1 MHNWQIQSP
10 YHYNPEKKDSLE
22 NLIKSIL
29 KNRGITKEEDIESFL
44 HPDLKN
50 INLSKLKINLR
61 EMDKAVIRIKKAV
74 KNRESIIVY
83 TDYDVD
89 GIVSGAIIWE
99 TLYKQ
104 GANIMPYVPNRFS
117 DGYGL
122 SKKAINKVRKK
133 FNPSLIFTVDHGITA
148 VNEIS
153 YARKMGIDTIV
164 IDHHL
169 IPAKNPNAHA
179 LIHSTMLTAAG
190 LTWIFVNYL
199 TSKTNEKFLDIVA
212 LATVADM
219 IPLINEN
226 RILVTFGLEQ
236 INKTRRLG
244 LNSLIE
250 SSGLAKGEI
259 DTFSLSHILA
269 PRLNAS
275 GRMEDGLDSLRLLCT
290 KDKDRAD
297 ELAQK
302 LNSVNRSR
310 QLLTKDSLDLA
321 HSKIKKTENLIFV
334 ESENFHQGIIGLI
347 AGKLVEK
354 YNRPAIVVSIN
365 SIFCKASARS
375 VKGINIVELIKTSS
389 AILVDVGGHPMAA
402 GFTVRKSNLKKLKE
416 NLLSASQKIIKIDDL
431 VEKKLVDLELDIAF
445 VNEDL
450 YRKISSLVPFGQGN
464 PQPLFVSYKNTVVD
478 FSLVG
483 REKNHLKLTL
493 ASAKNP
499 EKLVS
504 AIAFNF
510 SALFPSLDL
519 GTPLDIIYQ
528 IEKDN
533 WHGLSRLILK
543 LKDVRLTANSSY
555 EKNYSVNHGNPA
567 SG

>member
-1 MHNWQIQSP
+1 M
-10 YHYNPEKKDSLE
+10 
-22 NLIKSIL
+22 
-29 KNRGITKEEDIESFL
+29 
-44 HPDLKN
+44 
-50 INLSKLKINLR
+50 
-61 EMDKAVIRIKKAV
+61 
-74 KNRESIIVY
+74 
-83 TDYDVD
+83 
-89 GIVSGAIIWE
+89 
-99 TLYKQ
+99 
-104 GANIMPYVPNRFS
+104 
-117 DGYGL
+117 
-122 SKKAINKVRKK
+122 
-133 FNPSLIFTVDHGITA
+133 
-148 VNEIS
+148 
-153 YARKMGIDTIV
+153 
-164 IDHHL
+164 
-169 IPAKNPNAHA
+169 
-179 LIHSTMLTAAG
+179 
-190 LTWIFVNYL
+190 
-199 TSKTNEKFLDIVA
+199 
-212 LATVADM
+212 
-219 IPLINEN
+219 
-226 RILVTFGLEQ
+226 
-236 INKTRRLG
+236 
-244 LNSLIE
+244 
-250 SSGLAKGEI
+250 
-259 DTFSLSHILA
+259 
-269 PRLNAS
+269 
-275 GRMEDGLDSLRLLCT
+275 
-290 KDKDRAD
+290 
-297 ELAQK
+297 
-302 LNSVNRSR
+302 
-310 QLLTKDSLDLA
+310 
-321 HSKIKKTENLIFV
+321 
-334 ESENFHQGIIGLI
+334 
-347 AGKLVEK
+347 
-354 YNRPAIVVSIN
+354 
-365 SIFCKASARS
+365 
-375 VKGINIVELIKTSS
+375 
-389 AILVDVGGHPMAA
+389 VDVGGHPMAA